1 MHKISLKSAGPC
13 YKFDCLELIAPPLP
27 LLKPPHD
34 STRCTRARPF
44 PPTQPHAAAAPPPA
58 PRSRRAALAM
68 LASGDSDEAP
78 RGMDPSAD
86 IGNAA
91 TESVGVW
98 GPIMGGVVVGG
109 GAIAVVG
116 TLLHEHA
123 REGPTPVS
131 WR

>member
-1 MHKISLKSAGPC
+1 MH
-13 YKFDCLELIAPPLP
+13 
-27 LLKPPHD
+27 
-34 STRCTRARPF
+34 TRTAF
-44 PPTQPHAAAAPPPA
+44 PANPT
-58 PRSRRAALAM
+58 PRRRRAARRSPQPPRRPGNAR

-123 REGPTPVS
+123 RPTPVS